1 MSPEDRERILSRSTE
16 MLKLAKDVLH
26 ELRHD
31 GEEPTYGEEPSI
43 PELAAIAQL
52 ITNMG
57 AVGLFREKLAERTPT
72 APTPP
77 PPAPPPAAPP
87 APPAPLTLSPEEIK
101 MAVETAMDQITPEV
115 GKIILEKASEEIH
128 QMLKERIEGIF
139 PELVMNTTANAAQNI
154 DHLVDEKIQQALQ
167 MIDAKIAEALHQ
179 RGFQ

>member
-1 MSPEDRERILSRSTE
+1 MAMEMSPEDRERILSRSTE
-16 MLKLAKDVLH
+16 MLKLAKEVLH

-57 AVGLFREKLAERTPT
+57 AVGLFRDKLPER
-72 APTPP
+72 APA
-77 PPAPPPAAPP
+77 PAPPQPAPAAPP
-87 APPAPLTLSPEEIK
+87 VPSPETVK
-101 MAVETAMDQITPEV
+101 AVGEEVITELSKAIMDKV
-115 GKIILEKASEEIH
+115 SEEIH
-128 QMLKERIEGIF
+128 LMLKDRIEGIF

-154 DHLVDEKIQQALQ
+154 DHLVDAKIQEALN